1 MKKTEIKAFF
11 DQCAKNWD
19 DRMVKNDNVI
29 TKILDNA
36 DVNENIDVLDVACG
50 TGVLFPY
57 YLERKV
63 SSVVG
68 IDFSSEMVKIAKEK
82 FPNIEVI
89 CSDVENYFFAKKFD
103 RVIVYNAFPHFSN
116 PKQLIKVLSKAIKPG
131 GILSIAH
138 GMSRDK
144 LLEHHLKKASNIS
157 IELLNITDA
166 CFLLEEDFEVVHA
179 ISNNEMYQLVGKKKN
194 KY

>member
-1 MKKTEIKAFF
+1 
-11 DQCAKNWD
+11 
-19 DRMVKNDNVI
+19 
-29 TKILDNA
+29 
-36 DVNENIDVLDVACG
+36 VACG

-194 KY
+194 K

>member
-144 LLEHHLKKASNIS
+144 LLEHHLKKASDIS

-194 KY
+194 K

>member
-194 KY
+194 K